1 MILLLFGSQ
10 AKLIPLAALAGIM
23 IVVCMNMSECHVFV
37 RMFKGP
43 KSDWIVMVITFL
55 VTVLVDL
62 VAAVEVGVLLS
73 ALLFI
78 RRMALA
84 ADIKLITGEL
94 GYDGCSEQP
103 DPDATRE
110 KHIPAGV
117 AVFEVQGPFFFGAV
131 NRFQEMALGM
141 LRSGRPKLIV
151 LRLRHVPTIDAT
163 GLHVISDFA
172 ERCRRENIP
181 LVLSGVRPQPF
192 RQFHKYGVSNEVG
205 PENVCE
211 NIDKALVRV
220 NAILAEKND

>member
-1 MILLLFGSQ
+1 
-10 AKLIPLAALAGIM
+10 
-23 IVVCMNMSECHVFV
+23 
-37 RMFKGP
+37 
-43 KSDWIVMVITFL
+43 MVITFL

-151 LRLRHVPTIDAT
+151 LRLRRRPPAAVPA
-163 GLHVISDFA
+163 VPQV
-172 ERCRRENIP
+172 RRE
-181 LVLSGVRPQPF
+181 Q
-192 RQFHKYGVSNEVG
+192 
-205 PENVCE
+205 
-211 NIDKALVRV
+211 
-220 NAILAEKND
+220 